1 MNLRQYQ
8 DDALHHAYLAE
19 TREGLNRLLVAM
31 PTGTGKTVVFG
42 QWINERQG
50 RAVVLA
56 HRDEL
61 IRQAVHKLKMIL
73 PPDVTVGVI
82 KAEEHEPEAEV
93 VVASVQSL
101 SNGRLADLKDVTAIV
116 VDECFPAGTLVD
128 GIPIEQLK
136 VGDRV
141 QTQDGWGTVRHTMK
155 RVPQRLLRL
164 ETKAG
169 TIVCTPNHP
178 FWTPTGWE
186 RAIDLCVGMVL
197 CTRHALPNLQ
207 QEGASAQQRT
217 ERVPEEDG
225 TDLLLPA
232 LCERLTIQASHS
244 QQENGRD
251 QSQVCIRTDDTSES
265 DALSSQPRED
275 ANNTPSDGV
284 ETDSTRRQWNR
295 AISSADVAS
304 QPTRLGH
311 GTNDHGPI
319 TERTTTPLQG
329 RHRQQEAEDSN
340 RSGRLLPL
348 HERTTSPRS
357 TQGSETSWVRVD
369 RVTIHEPGSNGSFD
383 GLCPEGVVYNLE
395 VAPSPTYYANDFL
408 VHNCH
413 HSEAPTYQRI
423 LKTLGAFDGVMTLGV
438 TATPFRGDGKDL
450 SSTWQKIVY
459 HMDIRDAI
467 KAGHLCGLR
476 AYRVSTRA
484 NFAKLRIK
492 HGDFAQGQA
501 GAELMAAGAPEQIAD
516 AVKQYAEGR
525 PTIIFCPTVEV
536 SQEVEAAVRKHRPC
550 LHVDAST
557 DPGTRTNARE
567 LLSKGGVVTNCGI
580 YTEGFDAPE
589 VSCVVVARP
598 TKSQTLYV
606 QMVGRGTRNHPGKE
620 DCIIL
625 DVVGATMRHELCTAR
640 ILAVGASEE
649 EQRAE
654 AITRKRRE
662 QEQERTSGPIDA
674 VEIDLWGARPFNWI
688 KSGIGYLLSVGE
700 HGNLLLGQDGNAWA
714 VWLKHKEETRK
725 LWKGNDLGY
734 GQGFAEDWVRERGL
748 QKLCRKDADW
758 RNDPCTKGQ
767 QAIMSKMRIPWTA
780 ATTKGQA
787 SDAISFMMANRSRW

>member
-1 MNLRQYQ
+1 MNLRDYQ
-8 DDALHHAYLAE
+8 DDALHHAYMAE
-19 TREGLNRLLVAM
+19 TREGYNRLLVAM

-42 QWINERQG
+42 QWLNERKG
-50 RAVVLA
+50 RAIVLA

-61 IRQAVHKLKMIL
+61 IRQAVHKLRMIL
-73 PPDVTVGVI
+73 PPDVTIGVI
-82 KAEEHEPEAEV
+82 KGEEHEPEAEV
-93 VVASVQSL
+93 IVASVQSL
-101 SNGRLADLKDVTAIV
+101 HAKRLADVRGCSAIV
-116 VDECFPAGTLVD
+116 VDEA
-128 GIPIEQLK
+128 
-136 VGDRV
+136 
-141 QTQDGWGTVRHTMK
+141 
-155 RVPQRLLRL
+155 
-164 ETKAG
+164 
-169 TIVCTPNHP
+169 
-178 FWTPTGWE
+178 
-186 RAIDLCVGMVL
+186 
-197 CTRHALPNLQ
+197 
-207 QEGASAQQRT
+207 
-217 ERVPEEDG
+217 
-225 TDLLLPA
+225 
-232 LCERLTIQASHS
+232 
-244 QQENGRD
+244 
-251 QSQVCIRTDDTSES
+251 
-265 DALSSQPRED
+265 
-275 ANNTPSDGV
+275 
-284 ETDSTRRQWNR
+284 
-295 AISSADVAS
+295 
-304 QPTRLGH
+304 
-311 GTNDHGPI
+311 
-319 TERTTTPLQG
+319 
-329 RHRQQEAEDSN
+329 
-340 RSGRLLPL
+340 
-348 HERTTSPRS
+348 
-357 TQGSETSWVRVD
+357 
-369 RVTIHEPGSNGSFD
+369 
-383 GLCPEGVVYNLE
+383 
-395 VAPSPTYYANDFL
+395 
-408 VHNCH
+408 H

-423 LKTLGAFDGVMTLGV
+423 LRTLGAFDGVMTLGV

-484 NFAKLRIK
+484 NFAKLRIN

-525 PTIIFCPTVEV
+525 STIIFCPTVEV

-787 SDAISFMMANRSRW
+787 SDAISFMMANRGRW